1 MKVCD
6 VMSDK
11 VVSIDQNEPVS
22 AAAKL
27 LKQCN
32 VGALPVCDGQKRL
45 RGVLTDRDIVTR
57 CVAMGADPRETAV
70 SEVMS
75 RGIVTASPY
84 DEVGQAAKAMRGDQ
98 VRRLP
103 VLSDGRLVGMLSL
116 CDLARSANCEM
127 EAGAALT
134 EISSGFRKK

>member
-11 VVSIDQNEPVS
+11 VVCISQNEPVS

-32 VGALPVCDGQKRL
+32 VGALPVCDGQKKL

-57 CVAMGADPRETAV
+57 CVAAGADPQATAV
-70 SEVMS
+70 SEIMS
-75 RGIVTASPY
+75 RGIVTATPF
-84 DEVGQAAKAMRGDQ
+84 DEVEQAAKVMSGDQ

-103 VLSDGRLVGMLSL
+103 VLSEGRLVGMLSL
-116 CDLARSANCEM
+116 CDLARNANCEM

-134 EISSGFRKK
+134 EISSGFRRK

>member
-11 VVSIDQNEPVS
+11 VVCISQDEPVS

-27 LKQCN
+27 LKRCN
-32 VGALPVCDGQKRL
+32 VGALPVCDGKKKL

-57 CVAMGADPRETAV
+57 CVAAGADPRDTPV
-70 SEVMS
+70 SEIMS
-75 RGIVTASPY
+75 RGVATTTPF
-84 DEVGQAAKAMRGDQ
+84 DEVEQAVKVMSGDQ

-103 VLSDGRLVGMLSL
+103 VLSEGKLVGMLSL
-116 CDLARSANCEM
+116 CDLARNANCEM

-134 EISSGFRKK
+134 EISSGLRRK